1 VKGCKNLKNK
11 MRKGRPRDT
20 EIHQRRKR
28 REKMRKLREKY
39 LKAKTD
45 KEREEIIQKALR
57 INPFITREQFLE
69 PILKKLKT
77 NENSGN

>member
-1 VKGCKNLKNK
+1 